1 MGLRRRRL
9 RVYWGTRPTDRL
21 AAMRYPDSSDHVR
34 RILDQLWKEARQDY
48 HASGQPFGSSA
59 RALDLW
65 IMYGTRT
72 TCN

>member
-1 MGLRRRRL
+1 
-9 RVYWGTRPTDRL
+9 
-21 AAMRYPDSSDHVR
+21 MRYPDSSDHVR
-34 RILDQLWKEARQDY
+34 RILDQLWKEARRDY

-65 IMYGTRT
+65 IMYATRT